1 MEKMNDSSQKP
12 YKSYSDYFKNIF
24 GGRVQKISVDA
35 GFTCPNRDGTK
46 GIGGCTFCDNNA
58 FNPSYCESKKSITQQ
73 IEEGIEF
80 HRKRYRRA
88 KQFLVYFQAYSNTYK
103 PLNDLKPLYEEA
115 LSHPFVVGLVIG
127 TRPDTI
133 DQPKLDYLKE
143 LQAKAYIMLEYG
155 IESVYDATL
164 QRVNRGHSFEE
175 AILAIR
181 MTHNA
186 GIPCGGHF
194 IFGLPGETREMMLDS
209 ARIISELPLTTVKFH
224 QLQIFKNT
232 RMADEFK
239 LQPQD
244 FDLFSLGEYIDFIV
258 GFCELLRPDI
268 VIERFAGEVP
278 PRYLVTPP
286 WDNLRYDVVL
296 QMIEDRF
303 AERDTYQGKKWVMK

>member
-1 MEKMNDSSQKP
+1 MKDSSQKP
-12 YKSYSDYFKNIF
+12 YRSYSNYFKDIF
-24 GGRVQKISVDA
+24 GARVQKISVDA

-58 FNPSYCESKKSITQQ
+58 FNPSYCESTKSITQQ

-103 PLNDLKPLYEEA
+103 SLDELKPLYEEA
-115 LSHPFVVGLVIG
+115 LAHPLVVGLVIG

-133 DQPKLDYLKE
+133 DQEKLDYLKK
-143 LQAKAYIMLEYG
+143 LQLNAYIMIEYG
-155 IESVYDATL
+155 IESIYETTL
-164 QRVNRGHSFEE
+164 ERVNRGHTFRE
-175 AILAIR
+175 AKIAIEL
-181 MTHNA
+181 THKA

-194 IFGLPGETREMMLDS
+194 IFGLPGETREMMLAS
-209 ARIISELPLTTVKFH
+209 AKIISELPITTVKFH

-232 RMADEFK
+232 RMADEFIHY
-239 LQPQD
+239 PQD
-244 FDLFSLGEYIDFIV
+244 FDLFNLDDYIDFIV
-258 GFCELLRPDI
+258 DFSEYLRPDI

-278 PRYLVTPP
+278 PRFLVTPP
-286 WDNLRYDVVL
+286 WKSLRYDAVL

-303 AERDTYQGKKWVMK
+303 IERSSYQGKKWETK